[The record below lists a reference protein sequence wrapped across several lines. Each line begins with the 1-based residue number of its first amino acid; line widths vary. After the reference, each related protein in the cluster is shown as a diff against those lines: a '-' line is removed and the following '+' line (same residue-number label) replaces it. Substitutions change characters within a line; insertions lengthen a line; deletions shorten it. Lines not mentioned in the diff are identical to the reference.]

1 MKFELTGNSGLVLFP
16 AAHAC
21 RLNRTDAAQCL
32 LRSLCDRCLFV
43 VSAKK
48 ALFLKKRNLLG
59 NKFLGFIRIRNKSF
73 ILYRNKPWMIYNLII
88 KPEIVSPKLET
99 DPVAVGIFFMLA
111 ANNISR
117 ISYHANDIKVL
128 VDDEAGSDDCEI
140 FRRFGQKYR
149 GPAACSSK

>member
-21 RLNRTDAAQCL
+21 RLNSTDAAQSL
-32 LRSLCDRCLFV
+32 LRCLGDRCLFV
-43 VSAKK
+43 VAARK
-48 ALFLKKRNLLG
+48 AMCLKKRNLLG

-73 ILYRNKPWMIYNLII
+73 ILYRNEPWVIYGLVI

-99 DPVAVGIFFMLA
+99 GPGAVGIFFMLA

-117 ISYHANDIKVL
+117 ISYHANDIKVR
-128 VDDEAGSDDCEI
+128 VDDEAGSDDCDI

-149 GPAACSSK
+149 GPA